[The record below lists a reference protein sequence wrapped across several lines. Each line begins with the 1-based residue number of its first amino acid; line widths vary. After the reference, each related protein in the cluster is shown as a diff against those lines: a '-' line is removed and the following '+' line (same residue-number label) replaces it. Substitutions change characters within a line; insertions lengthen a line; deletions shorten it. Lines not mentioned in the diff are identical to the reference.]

1 MKKLILLITF
11 FLFNFTSTFADK
23 TYFIDFNKVLNNS
36 KAGAQAQKN
45 LKVKFENEAK
55 KFKKQSQELKK
66 EETDIISQKK
76 VITSDDYKK
85 KVQVLRK
92 KVATLQENKQES
104 FERISNSRA
113 EAKEKLLK
121 AINPILKKYM
131 TDNNV
136 RMIVDKKIVLM
147 GDSNLEITDQIISIL
162 NKELSCIKIN

>member
-1 MKKLILLITF
+1 MTI
-11 FLFNFTSTFADK
+11 
-23 TYFIDFNKVLNNS
+23 
-36 KAGAQAQKN
+36 
-45 LKVKFENEAK
+45 
-55 KFKKQSQELKK
+55 
-66 EETDIISQKK
+66 
-76 VITSDDYKK
+76 KK

-162 NKELSCIKIN
+162 NKELSSIKIN